1 MFATN
6 KNDISMSLEHN
17 KQQCRSYHKKKL
29 SSIITK
35 SSMLDK
41 KKLHFVP
48 YYYYSKVTNNN
59 NNKLFREQ
67 RLQRTLSNTN
77 IISSSCSTNYNS
89 SSNNNNSIMPT
100 NLVRPCLKSS
110 RSLLSIYNKCNEKYS
125 NYVLKD
131 YKSKSKPYSFKSIIN
146 TNKCKKSLL
155 NLSPY
160 SRNLTPMPT
169 KCEKDNSKND
179 SDFRNAERSAVVMR
193 RMEYNSKIMGIL
205 YTKMV
210 KSKLQLFLKH
220 IYTIQR
226 TWRKY
231 LEKVKSKRITY
242 IQKYLRGYLL
252 RKEKRKELS
261 YIKGII
267 ILHTLMSISNIKKKF
282 INKLKGIININNSIS
297 NKRNIKGI
305 CEIGTQVSFDI
316 CKYNTKDI
324 IKEDNKQFTCVLFG
338 NRNIKGLNSNG
349 IKTFPRMKCELKRD
363 NKQLYQYKENK
374 NIKKVC
380 YELTHLK
387 TTNINNFTIQCKVP
401 VVKEYC
407 LLNMKLIKKKVI
419 NMNDNILTKIIRKNT
434 KHKKQYLRN
443 AQINAFLFLIKK
455 YISYVIT
462 KYTFR
467 KLFIHYSSTSIKY
480 IQTIESIEQEFYED
494 DIKKFQQMIINCNS
508 KHPNI
513 KLE

>member
-6 KNDISMSLEHN
+6 KNELLMSLEHN

-35 SSMLDK
+35 LSMLDN

-48 YYYYSKVTNNN
+48 YYYYSKVPNNNNN
-59 NNKLFREQ
+59 NNKLFRDQ
-67 RLQRTLSNTN
+67 HLQRSLSNTN
-77 IISSSCSTNYNS
+77 IISSSCSTNNNS
-89 SSNNNNSIMPT
+89 SSNNNSIIPT
-100 NLVRPCLKSS
+100 NLVRSCLKSS

-146 TNKCKKSLL
+146 TNKYKKSLL

-169 KCEKDNSKND
+169 KCKKDNSKYD

-205 YTKMV
+205 YTKMI

-226 TWRKY
+226 TWRKH
-231 LEKVKSKRITY
+231 LEKVKCKRITY

-261 YIKGII
+261 YVKGIML
-267 ILHTLMSISNIKKKF
+267 LHKLMTISNIKKKF
-282 INKLKGIININNSIS
+282 INKLKGNINNNIS

-316 CKYNTKDI
+316 CKYKTEDVM
-324 IKEDNKQFTCVLFG
+324 KEDNKQFTCVFFG
-338 NRNIKGLNSNG
+338 NKTIKGNSNG
-349 IKTFPRMKCELKRD
+349 IKTFPRIKCELKR
-363 NKQLYQYKENK
+363 NNRQLNQDKENK
-374 NIKKVC
+374 NMKKIC

-387 TTNINNFTIQCKVP
+387 TIDVNNFTIQGKVP
-401 VVKEYC
+401 IVKEYC

-419 NMNDNILTKIIRKNT
+419 NMSDNILTKIIRKNT
-434 KHKKQYLRN
+434 KHKKQYFRN
-443 AQINAFLFLIKK
+443 AQINVFLFLIKK

-467 KLFIHYSSTSIKY
+467 KLFSHYSSSSIKY

>member
-6 KNDISMSLEHN
+6 KNELLMSLEHN

-35 SSMLDK
+35 SSMLDN

-48 YYYYSKVTNNN
+48 YYYYSKVPNNN
-59 NNKLFREQ
+59 NNNYKLFRDQ
-67 RLQRTLSNTN
+67 HLQRSLSNTN
-77 IISSSCSTNYNS
+77 IISSSCSTNNNS
-89 SSNNNNSIMPT
+89 SSNNNSIIPT

-146 TNKCKKSLL
+146 TNKYKKSLL

-205 YTKMV
+205 YTKMI

-226 TWRKY
+226 TWRKH
-231 LEKVKSKRITY
+231 LEKVKCKRITY

-261 YIKGII
+261 YVKGIML
-267 ILHTLMSISNIKKKF
+267 LHKLMTISNIKKKF
-282 INKLKGIININNSIS
+282 INILKGNINNNIS

-316 CKYNTKDI
+316 CKYKTEDVM
-324 IKEDNKQFTCVLFG
+324 KEDNKQFTCVFFG
-338 NRNIKGLNSNG
+338 NKTIKGNSNG
-349 IKTFPRMKCELKRD
+349 IKTFPRIKCELKR
-363 NKQLYQYKENK
+363 NNRQLNQYKENK
-374 NIKKVC
+374 NIKKIC

-387 TTNINNFTIQCKVP
+387 TIDVNNFTIQGKVP
-401 VVKEYC
+401 IVKEYC

-419 NMNDNILTKIIRKNT
+419 NMSDNILTKIFSKRTNKCI
-434 KHKKQYLRN
+434 
-443 AQINAFLFLIKK
+443 
-455 YISYVIT
+455 
-462 KYTFR
+462 
-467 KLFIHYSSTSIKY
+467 FI
-480 IQTIESIEQEFYED
+480 F
-494 DIKKFQQMIINCNS
+494 N
-508 KHPNI
+508 
-513 KLE
+513 

>member
-6 KNDISMSLEHN
+6 KNDISMYLEHN
-17 KQQCRSYHKKKL
+17 KQQCKGYYHKKKL

-35 SSMLDK
+35 SSVFDN

-48 YYYYSKVTNNN
+48 YYYYSKVPNNN
-59 NNKLFREQ
+59 NNTLLHKQ
-67 RLQRTLSNTN
+67 HLQRSLSNTN
-77 IISSSCSTNYNS
+77 IISSSCSTNNNS
-89 SSNNNNSIMPT
+89 SSNSIIPT
-100 NLVRPCLKSS
+100 KLVKPCLNSS
-110 RSLLSIYNKCNEKYS
+110 KSLLSIYNKCNEKYS

-146 TNKCKKSLL
+146 TNKYKKSLL

-226 TWRKY
+226 TWRKH
-231 LEKVKSKRITY
+231 LEKVKCKRITY
-242 IQKYLRGYLL
+242 IQKCLRGYLL

-261 YIKGII
+261 YVKGII
-267 ILHTLMSISNIKKKF
+267 ILHKLMTISNIKKKF
-282 INKLKGIININNSIS
+282 INKLKGNNVNNSIN

-316 CKYNTKDI
+316 CEYKTKDI
-324 IKEDNKQFTCVLFG
+324 INENNKQFTCVFW
-338 NRNIKGLNSNG
+338 NRIIKGNSNG
-349 IKTFPRMKCELKRD
+349 IKTFPRMRCELKRD
-363 NKQLYQYKENK
+363 NQYKK
-374 NIKKVC
+374 IKI
-380 YELTHLK
+380 LK
-387 TTNINNFTIQCKVP
+387 RFVTN
-401 VVKEYC
+401 
-407 LLNMKLIKKKVI
+407 
-419 NMNDNILTKIIRKNT
+419 
-434 KHKKQYLRN
+434 
-443 AQINAFLFLIKK
+443 
-455 YISYVIT
+455 
-462 KYTFR
+462 
-467 KLFIHYSSTSIKY
+467 
-480 IQTIESIEQEFYED
+480 
-494 DIKKFQQMIINCNS
+494 
-508 KHPNI
+508 
-513 KLE
+513 